1 MSADKI
7 NTADE
12 RLLSVDALR
21 GFAMLWIIGGAAI
34 VRTAGELFECSFTEK
49 LARQMNHVEWAG
61 FRFYDLVFPLFL
73 FVVGVVIPYSLSR
86 RKFRAQ
92 SNIRI
97 FGHILKRG
105 LLLIVMGMVLNGLLS
120 FNFTQMRWA
129 GVLQRIGLC
138 YVFAALIVMF
148 TGRGVQVVLFF
159 VILFG
164 YWAAMMFI
172 PVPGYGPGVITAE
185 GCLSSYIDR
194 LILPGSLYYG
204 HGDNEGLLSTLG
216 AVATVL
222 MGVLAGHWLRTDKDS
237 HLKAFSLGIA
247 GAASLLAGY
256 QWGVYFPVVKIVWTS
271 SYVLV
276 SGGWSLLLLAL
287 FYWLMDVQE
296 YGKLGYF
303 FIVIGTN
310 AITIYFLQGVVDFEG
325 IAGFFASGLAGLMGV
340 YGVLLMAVSVLA
352 VKWLFLW
359 VMYRHKVLLK
369 V

>member
-1 MSADKI
+1 MH
-7 NTADE
+7 
-12 RLLSVDALR
+12 
-21 GFAMLWIIGGAAI
+21 
-34 VRTAGELFECSFTEK
+34 
-49 LARQMNHVEWAG
+49 HVEWAG

-86 RKFRAQ
+86 RKSRGQ

-105 LLLIVMGMVLNGLLS
+105 LLLIIMGMVLNGLLG
-120 FNFTQMRWA
+120 FNFSEMRWA

-138 YVFAALIVMF
+138 YFLAALIVMF
-148 TGRGVQVVLFF
+148 TSRKVQVLLFF

-172 PVPGYGPGVITAE
+172 PVPDYGPGVITAE

-194 LILPGSLYYG
+194 LMLPGTLYYG

-237 HLKAFSLGIA
+237 HLKAFSLGVA
-247 GAASLLAGY
+247 GLVSLLAGY

-271 SYVLV
+271 SFVLV
-276 SGGWSLLLLAL
+276 AGGWSLLLLAL

-296 YGKLGYF
+296 YRKLGYF
-303 FIVIGTN
+303 FIVIGAN
-310 AITIYFLQGVVDFEG
+310 AITIYFLQGVVDFGG
-325 IAGFFASGLAGLMGV
+325 IAGFFAGGLAGLMGV
-340 YGVLLMAVSVLA
+340 YGVLFMAISVLV

-369 V
+369 L

>member
-1 MSADKI
+1 MSADNI

-21 GFAMLWIIGGAAI
+21 GFAMLWIIGGAVI
-34 VRTAGELFECSFTEK
+34 VRTAGKVFECSFTEK
-49 LARQMNHVEWAG
+49 LARQMNHVEWGG

-97 FGHILKRG
+97 FEHILKRS

-138 YVFAALIVMF
+138 YFFAALIVMF
-148 TGRGVQVVLFF
+148 TNRGVQAVLFF

-172 PVPGYGPGVITAE
+172 PVPGYGAGVITAE

-194 LILPGSLYYG
+194 LILPGTLYYG

-222 MGVLAGHWLRTDKDS
+222 MGVLAGHWLRTDRDG
-237 HLKAFSLGIA
+237 HLKAFSLGIT
-247 GAASLLAGY
+247 GAVSLLAGY

-287 FYWLMDVQE
+287 VYWLMDVQE
-296 YGKLGYF
+296 YRKLGYF
-303 FIVIGTN
+303 FIVIGAN
-310 AITIYFLQGVVDFEG
+310 AITIYFLQGIVNFEG
-325 IAGFFASGLAGLMGV
+325 IAGFFAGGLAGLMGV
-340 YGVLLMAVSVLA
+340 YGLLFTAISVLV